1 MARGVYDGRRALQT
15 QLARLFGSSSKV
27 ATTDIKTDV
36 QWKNVLQDVLIELDR
51 YIAANVDTDEFH
63 RMALTSGLVG
73 ANEALKQEDFW
84 PGYVEG
90 ITRLALILLGDY
102 PDHRRRKKGR
112 KDEEHY
118 KLNRLRSLQYGQTPE
133 QRFMTL
139 FSAGS
144 AGFPQLSA
152 HPLDILHKFRDQHG
166 QKPSHAEFLEWYRK
180 NYPLDYATLFR

>member
-1 MARGVYDGRRALQT
+1 MRDGYDGRKAIQT
-15 QLARLFGSSSKV
+15 QLARLFGSTSKV
-27 ATTDIKTDV
+27 ATTEIKTDA
-36 QWKNVLQDVLIELDR
+36 QWKKVLKTVLTELDC

-63 RMALTSGLVG
+63 RKALLSGLVG
-73 ANEALKQEDFW
+73 ASEALTQEDFW

-112 KDEEHY
+112 KDEDHY

-133 QRFMTL
+133 QRFVTL

-152 HPLDILHKFRDQHG
+152 YPLDVLHIFRNQHG
-166 QKPSHAEFLEWYRK
+166 QKPSHADFLEWYRR
-180 NYPLDYATLFR
+180 NYPLDYAMLFR